1 MTLSREVRRRNSS
14 NISSKSLKFIFAEEA
29 LLRTASRRKRYPAK
43 GAKILQSVCS
53 TNRNSLKDLKVISHG
68 KHKLSEDLREMK
80 ENDLTEEADNESY
93 ESAAKRLKSWHDKVK
108 SNMDKSKRIDQA
120 QKIMRNAEEASANI

>member
-1 MTLSREVRRRNSS
+1 M
-14 NISSKSLKFIFAEEA
+14 IS
-29 LLRTASRRKRYPAK
+29 
-43 GAKILQSVCS
+43 C
-53 TNRNSLKDLKVISHG
+53 G

-80 ENDLTEEADNESY
+80 ENDLTEEADSESY

-120 QKIMRNAEEASANI
+120 QKIMRNAEEASADI

>member
-1 MTLSREVRRRNSS
+1 MTLSREVRRRISS
-14 NISSKSLKFIFAEEA
+14 SISSKSLKYIFAEEA